1 RSSNIVATRSIADQ
15 GAADLTRRRDP
26 PPSDFPPW
34 QVTSLKQVICG
45 GAVGQTGLTRDRA
58 RAPNWAVMI
67 VDFGGF
73 VGHGG
78 DPRRWARRRQCWG
91 ERVSI
96 RDPRSPRD

>member
-1 RSSNIVATRSIADQ
+1 VATRSIADQ

-58 RAPNWAVMI
+58 RAPNWA
-67 VDFGGF
+67 D
-73 VGHGG
+73 
-78 DPRRWARRRQCWG
+78 RRFWWFRRAWRRPSSLG
-91 ERVSI
+91 
-96 RDPRSPRD
+96 SPAAVLGRACFHSRPSLASGSHITN